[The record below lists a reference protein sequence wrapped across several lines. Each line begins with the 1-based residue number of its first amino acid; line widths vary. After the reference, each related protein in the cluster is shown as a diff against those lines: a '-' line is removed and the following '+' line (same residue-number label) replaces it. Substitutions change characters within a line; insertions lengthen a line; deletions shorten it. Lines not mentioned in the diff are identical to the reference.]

1 MTLPTIVH
9 QVQKPSGAC
18 KDPSVDWVFVWCYN
32 IHIDSNKEHTMWS
45 KEFDEIRIGS
55 MFRFNG
61 SDYRK
66 QSTRTARNLNYDRVF
81 YFGNK
86 EVIHP
91 IAW

>member
-1 MTLPTIVH
+1 
-9 QVQKPSGAC
+9 
-18 KDPSVDWVFVWCYN
+18 
-32 IHIDSNKEHTMWS
+32 MWS